1 MSKCKIKILL
11 IDKRMYEVMLL
22 SLILIFCVTY
32 KVFWYFRVTAPRYRV
47 LPNETDL
54 NSPPLLSSIPEK
66 VLPIAA
72 AESRTR
78 GGTSVCLNGLV
89 AFDQ

>member
-1 MSKCKIKILL
+1 M
-11 IDKRMYEVMLL
+11 
-22 SLILIFCVTY
+22 
-32 KVFWYFRVTAPRYRV
+32 